1 MTTLT
6 LRNNVMQTAQVI
18 ALAPILLAALIGI
31 VPLLIPCIACRCCKE
46 LVARIL
52 GGARAE

>member
-6 LRNNVMQTAQVI
+6 LRHNVVQAAQVI
-18 ALAPILLAALIGI
+18 VLAPILLAALIGI

-52 GGARAE
+52 GASPR

>member
-6 LRNNVMQTAQVI
+6 LRNNVVQTAQMI

-31 VPLLIPCIACRCCKE
+31 APLLIPCIACRCCKE
-46 LVARIL
+46 LVAWIL
-52 GGARAE
+52 GASPR